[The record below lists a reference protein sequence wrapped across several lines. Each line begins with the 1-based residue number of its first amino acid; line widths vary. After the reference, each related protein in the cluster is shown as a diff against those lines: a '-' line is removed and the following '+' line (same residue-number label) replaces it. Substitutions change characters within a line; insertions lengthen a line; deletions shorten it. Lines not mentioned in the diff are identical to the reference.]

1 MEYNQNIRP
10 MSSPEIDFD
19 KLKHILRSHWM
30 VIVLIFILANATAYA
45 FIRYTKNLYQSSSEL
60 KLEVKN
66 EASELG
72 IETMMMEDKNRNLV
86 SGEVEIIQSELF
98 LNRVLDFSAF
108 DVNFF
113 SVGRVLN
120 DELFLNPPA
129 TVVYFNKNH
138 SLYNQ
143 PIAFEEVDERQYK
156 LQLRDEKEVVGRY
169 AEKVKIHDLELVLKR
184 NNNFKKGDEIGYF
197 LMINSRTALLDYL
210 RKNLTAEPLNYS
222 ANTIHVSFKDYD
234 PYKAQAVLN
243 KIDSLY
249 LQFSNEQKNLAN
261 KQKIDWLTN
270 ELGQIE
276 KKMEAHENY
285 FENFTLQNKTSNLD
299 EDLKE
304 TIIGINKLDS
314 QRYHYTRRLAD
325 LDLFVNRLNNGEF
338 QLPIMLRQ
346 QLPPIINTQLDALQQ
361 LQLEQDKLKLSYQEI
376 TFAYRQ
382 KAKEIEVLKAK
393 SISELTGLRDEWHK
407 RLQEVNQHKAA
418 MEKQFA
424 SLPDKNTEFS
434 KNQRFYKLYE
444 EFYLSLM
451 QSKSQFEIAM
461 AGSIP
466 DFRILAPASL
476 SLKPISPN
484 NIMVAG
490 AGFVASMVFIF
501 FFIGVSYLANNKI
514 TGINEL
520 EKNTTAP
527 LLGAVPMMK
536 QKDEG
541 LHVRDYPRSMVSEAI
556 RTLRT
561 NLDFFNIAAKKK
573 VIAVSSTVSGEGKS
587 FIAMNLGGAMA
598 LSKKKVILIDLDMR
612 KAKTNLAANE
622 SDPSKGVSTV
632 LIRKDL
638 WQECVVRMP
647 LTNFDYLPS
656 GPHPP
661 NPSELLMNTEF
672 TTLLTELKEHYDCIV
687 MDTPPVGLVTDGI
700 VAMKSADVSVYVF
713 RANYSKKDFLSNLQR
728 IISINKFS
736 NITTLLNAV
745 PSSGKTYGYGY
756 YEENGTPGKRKS
768 IFRR

>member
-10 MSSPEIDFD
+10 VSSPEIDFD
-19 KLKHILRSHWM
+19 KLKIVLRGNWM
-30 VIVLIFILANATAYA
+30 WIALIFIIANATAYA
-45 FIRYTKNLYQSSSEL
+45 FIRYTKNLYQSNSEL

-72 IETMMMEDKNRNLV
+72 IEKMMEDKNRNLV
-86 SGEVEIIQSELF
+86 SGEIEIIQSELF
-98 LNRVLDFSAF
+98 LNRVLDFSTF
-108 DVNFF
+108 DVSFF

-120 DELFLNPPA
+120 EELFHNPPA
-129 TVVYFNKNH
+129 AVVYFNKNH

-143 PIAFEEVDERQYK
+143 PITFEELDERQYR
-156 LQLRDEKEVVGRY
+156 LQLGDEKEITGRY
-169 AEKVKIHDLELVLKR
+169 GEKLSIHDLELILRR
-184 NNNFKKGDEIGYF
+184 NANFKKGDEIGYF
-197 LMINSRTALLDYL
+197 LVINSRSALLDYL
-210 RKNLTAEPLNYS
+210 RKNLTAEPLNYN
-222 ANTIHVSFKDYD
+222 ANTIRISFKDYN

-270 ELGQIE
+270 ELSQIE

-299 EDLKE
+299 EDLRQ
-304 TIIGINKLDS
+304 TIVNINTLDS
-314 QRYHYTRRLAD
+314 QRYHFARRLAD
-325 LDLFVNRLNNGEF
+325 LDLFVGRLNNGEF
-338 QLPIMLRQ
+338 QLPITLRQ
-346 QLPPIINTQLDALQQ
+346 QLPPVITTQLDALQQ
-361 LQLEQDKLKLSYQEI
+361 LQLEQDRLKLSYQEI

-382 KAKEIEVLKAK
+382 KAQEMEALKTKALHQ
-393 SISELTGLRDEWHK
+393 LTGLRDEWHK
-407 RLQEVNQHKAA
+407 RLEELNRRKAA

-424 SLPDKNTEFS
+424 SLPDKNTEYS
-434 KNQRFYKLYE
+434 KNQRYYKLYE

-451 QSKSQFEIAM
+451 ESKSQFEIAM

-484 NIMVAG
+484 NLMVAG

-501 FFIGVSYLANNKI
+501 FFIGISYLANNKI
-514 TGINEL
+514 TGLQEL

-527 LLGAVPMMK
+527 LLGAVPLSK
-536 QKDEG
+536 HKIEG
-541 LHVRDYPRSMVSEAI
+541 LHVKDYPRSMVSEAI

-561 NLDFFNIAAKKK
+561 NLDFFNISAKKK

-612 KAKTNLAANE
+612 KAKTNLAANGN
-622 SDPSKGVSTV
+622 DPSKGVSTV
-632 LIRKDL
+632 LIHKNS
-638 WQECVVRMP
+638 WQECVVSTS
-647 LTNFDYLPS
+647 LDNFDYLPS

-661 NPSELLMNTEF
+661 NPSELLMNAEF
-672 TTLLTELKEHYDCIV
+672 TTLLAELKEHYDCII

-700 VAMKSADVSVYVF
+700 VAMKSADISVYVF

-756 YEENGTPGKRKS
+756 YEENGSRGKLKS